1 MHLLRVQALEDDCSN
16 LLLDVAYCVNGGA
29 IASGAFVARPTAAP
43 SSDNDDT
50 HVSSLAPLRLRDPIQ
65 TQAPAAGDR
74 PDKGGEG
81 AVRRRRRKRSRRGR
95 PRCSGR
101 RIGRRAGWMAW
112 CELA

>member
-1 MHLLRVQALEDDCSN
+1 MNLLRVQALEDDCSN

-74 PDKGGEG
+74 PGGVPVG
-81 AVRRRRRKRSRRGR
+81 WPGVNS
-95 PRCSGR
+95 PRL
-101 RIGRRAGWMAW
+101 RAQMG
-112 CELA
+112 LGSPGK